1 MPVTAIKIG
10 EVRLKFM
17 TIPMEPVVSED
28 GTTSKSFTSI
38 ELYQC
43 DANFMPMGTASTSI
57 HDSDQETYH
66 KKLRLESL
74 EKGHFVPEESTDL
87 EWNPDYNPD
96 NYLEDGAS
104 F

>member
-17 TIPMEPVVSED
+17 TTPMDHVLSED
-28 GTTSKSFTSI
+28 GKTQKSFTSI

-43 DANFMPMGTASTSI
+43 DGDFIPVGTGSLSI
-57 HDSDQETYH
+57 HDKDEETYH
-66 KKLRLESL
+66 KALRIEGAS
-74 EKGHFVPEESTDL
+74 KGHFVPEESTDP
-87 EWNPDYNPD
+87 EWNPGYDPNQ
-96 NYLEDGAS
+96 YLIDGAT